1 VAYDVAV
8 AKRGGAVHVSV
19 TRRHYKDK
27 LYETTLLR
35 RSYREGGKV
44 KSETLAN
51 LSHLPPETIAL
62 IRQSLAGKTHVE
74 AGVDWEIER
83 SLPHGHVAAV
93 WAQAK
98 ALGLAELMGS
108 PSPERDL
115 AMALVIARVLRPASK
130 LATTRW
136 WQTTTLA
143 SDLAVSDASTDDVY
157 AAMDWLAER
166 QADIEKRL
174 ARRHVADGD
183 LVLYDLSSSWV
194 EGSHCSLAARGYSR
208 DGKTGRAQIEY
219 GLMTD
224 AAGRPISVEV
234 FAGNTADPTAFVSAV
249 EVVRQRFGLSQVV
262 MVGDR
267 GMITTARIEAI
278 KGLGGL
284 GWVTSLRAPSIRA
297 LAEGGA
303 LQLSLFDEA
312 NLAEITDHP
321 DYPGERLVACRN
333 PALAAERARKR
344 AELLDATEA
353 LLAPIAASVQA
364 GRLVGAD
371 KIGLRVGKH
380 INRHKMAK
388 HFTLEITNTS
398 FAYRRDTPAIDAE
411 AALDGIY
418 IVRTSVG
425 ADRLDAGAVVD
436 AYKGLKVV
444 EADFRS
450 LKAIDLDL
458 RPIRHWTEARVRA
471 HVFICMLAAYVVWHL
486 RRAWAPLCFTDEQP
500 PPRTDPVA
508 PARRSPKAQTKAS
521 TRRVGD
527 NQPAHSFATLLD
539 ELATLTRNT
548 IVFAGGV
555 RVDKLSVPTPTQ
567 RHTFELI
574 NATIPVTLNA
584 K

>member
-1 VAYDVAV
+1 M
-8 AKRGGAVHVSV
+8 HVSV

>member
-1 VAYDVAV
+1 
-8 AKRGGAVHVSV
+8 VHVSV